1 MNILSYSKI
10 IRPIISV
17 LLGIISLFLSSAGRP
32 TLPHGEQVNMSK
44 FELTWADE
52 FDGDSLDLSKW
63 NGSGYADGATV
74 LRRGGYWNNKLAT
87 VENGS
92 LHIATKYY
100 PDGIDGNGKS
110 GWYTCGISTS
120 NSFRQKYGYFECRC
134 ILPKGTGQWAAF
146 WMGCEGVA
154 DTQSNGA
161 KGAEIDIFESPY
173 YYLGGTDKNSVSSK
187 LHINGYGPEMK
198 SEDVSFARVLGNDPY
213 EEYNTY
219 GLEWNEDSYIFYI
232 NGIET
237 GRSDFGVSKAPEWL
251 ILSVEVG
258 GNNAQPA
265 DNWAGAAIDKNTDE
279 LTDFIIDYVRVYQ
292 YK

>member
-1 MNILSYSKI
+1 MNILAYSKI
-10 IRPIISV
+10 IRPIISL

-32 TLPHGEQVNMSK
+32 TLPHGEQVDMSK

-52 FDGDSLDLSKW
+52 FDGDSLDSSKW

-74 LRRGGYWNNKLAT
+74 LRRGGYWNTKLAT

-92 LHIATKYY
+92 LHIATKYF
-100 PDGIDGNGKS
+100 PDGIDDNGKP

-187 LHINGYGPEMK
+187 LHINGYGPELK

-219 GLEWNEDSYIFYI
+219 GLEWNEDGYIFYI
-232 NGIET
+232 NEIET

-258 GNNAQPA
+258 GNNAQPT
-265 DNWAGAAIDKNTDE
+265 DNWAGAAVDKNTV
-279 LTDFIIDYVRVYQ
+279 LTDFIVDYVRVYQ

>member
-1 MNILSYSKI
+1 MNILAYSKI
-10 IRPIISV
+10 IRPIISL

-32 TLPHGEQVNMSK
+32 TLPHGEQVDMSK

-52 FDGDSLDLSKW
+52 FNGDSLDSSKW
-63 NGSGYADGATV
+63 NGYGYADGATV
-74 LRRGGYWNNKLAT
+74 LRRGGYWNTKLAT

-92 LHIATKYY
+92 LHIATKYF
-100 PDGIDGNGKS
+100 PDGIDGNGKP

-120 NSFRQKYGYFECRC
+120 NNFRQKYGYFECRC

-146 WMGCEGVA
+146 WMSCEGVA

-187 LHINGYGPEMK
+187 LHINGYGPELK

-219 GLEWNEDSYIFYI
+219 GLEWNEDGYIFYI

-237 GRSDFGVSKAPEWL
+237 GRSDFGISKAPEWL
-251 ILSVEVG
+251 TLSVEVG
-258 GNNAQPA
+258 GNNAQPV
-265 DNWAGAAIDKNTDE
+265 DNWAGAAVDKNTV

>member
-1 MNILSYSKI
+1 MNILTYHQF
-10 IRPIISV
+10 IRQIISA
-17 LLGIISLFLSSAGRP
+17 LLGIISLYLSVAGRP
-32 TLPHGEQVNMSK
+32 TIPHGEQIDMSK

-52 FDGDSLDLSKW
+52 FNDDTLDLDKW
-63 NGSGYADGATV
+63 SGHGYANGGTA

-92 LHIATKYY
+92 LHIATKYF
-100 PDGIDGNGKS
+100 PDGIDGNEKP
-110 GWYTCGISTS
+110 GWYSCGINTK
-120 NSFRQKYGYFECRC
+120 NSFSQRYGYFECRC

-146 WMGCEGVA
+146 WMSCEGVA
-154 DTQSNGA
+154 DTQSNGE

-173 YYLGGTDKNSVSSK
+173 YHLDGKDKNSVSSN
-187 LHINGYGPEMK
+187 LHINGYGPELE
-198 SEDVSFARVLGNDPY
+198 SEEVSFSQIIGNDPY

-219 GLEWNEDSYIFYI
+219 GVEWNENGYIFYI
-232 NGIET
+232 NGVET
-237 GRSDFGVSKAPEWL
+237 GRSDFGVSKAPEWM

-258 GNNAQPA
+258 GNNAQPE
-265 DNWAGAAIDKNTDE
+265 DSWAGPAIDKNTDE

>member
-1 MNILSYSKI
+1 MNILAYSKI
-10 IRPIISV
+10 IRPIISL

-32 TLPHGEQVNMSK
+32 TLPHGEQVDMSK

-52 FDGDSLDLSKW
+52 FDGDSLDSSKW

-74 LRRGGYWNNKLAT
+74 LRRGGYWNTKLAT

-92 LHIATKYY
+92 LHIATKYF
-100 PDGIDGNGKS
+100 PDGIDDNGKP

-187 LHINGYGPEMK
+187 LHINGYGPELK

-219 GLEWNEDSYIFYI
+219 GLEWNEDGYIFYI

-258 GNNAQPA
+258 GNNAQPT
-265 DNWAGAAIDKNTDE
+265 DNWAGAAVDKNTV
-279 LTDFIIDYVRVYQ
+279 LTDFIVDYVRVYQ